1 MTVDEFEM
9 DPHYHLYRKNEIE
22 WDVKARDGDIKIE
35 FSVYDENVQEVVR
48 DNFEY
53 FFDTAA
59 KEIADRVLNLWDEGK
74 ITDRE
79 KQGFID
85 ILRMVMG

>member
-53 FFDTAA
+53 FFETAS
-59 KEIADRVLNLWDEGK
+59 KEITDRVLNLWAEGK